1 MPIPRD
7 HTSSMGP
14 PLISFPVSELEKHV
28 KTDERGKARK
38 PPVKLEE
45 CELYELTQYCCDV
58 ENRNSKRPYVLCKP
72 LLRLFRR

>member
-7 HTSSMGP
+7 HSPSMGP
-14 PLISFPVSELEKHV
+14 PLIAFPVSELEKHV
-28 KTDERGKARK
+28 NKNERGKARK

-45 CELYELTQYCCDV
+45 CELYELTQYYCDV